1 MQTTLDAD
9 WQYFQALNASRR
21 SVRDFTGE
29 AIPDKDMQ
37 DVLEAAMLAPS
48 SANSQPYELHW
59 VKDPAVKSLVA
70 KACNSQRAAM
80 TAAYL
85 VVVVASK
92 KITRNAIDRQLDY
105 IRMTNQMDEPT
116 RAYYLKNMKTM
127 RGFLRIGG
135 LPVWSPLLW
144 IIRQLMPVFTLL
156 PVSPA
161 GMRQWMARNAIYAA
175 QNMMLAV
182 AAKGYDSCPMEG
194 FKAPEITKI
203 LRLPYGSVIP
213 VVIAVGK
220 RAGDAKI
227 DPQWRKPVGE
237 AIVVH

>member
-1 MQTTLDAD
+1 MQTTAGTT
-9 WQYFQALNASRR
+9 WTSFQALNASRR

-29 AIPDKDMQ
+29 PIPDNDMQ
-37 DVLEAAMLAPS
+37 DIFEAAMLAPS

-59 VKDPAVKSLVA
+59 VKDPAAKALVA

-80 TAAYL
+80 TATYL

-92 KITRNAIDRQLDY
+92 KITRNAIDRQLDH
-105 IRMTNQMDEPT
+105 IRETDQLDERT
-116 RAYYLKNMKTM
+116 RAYHLKNMKTM
-127 RGFLRIGG
+127 RSFLNIGG

-144 IIRQLMPVFTLL
+144 IIRQLMPVFTLFPL
-156 PVSPA
+156 SPA

-194 FKAPEITKI
+194 FKAPAIAKI
-203 LRLPYGSVIP
+203 LGLSYGSVIP
-213 VVIAVGK
+213 VVIAIGK

-227 DPQWRKPVGE
+227 DPQWRKPVNE
-237 AIVVH
+237 AIIVH